1 MATEAPF
8 LAHLRL
14 VASQSHITP
23 QVLEHQ
29 YSGSGTEEDPYIVEF
44 LHNDPRNPR
53 NFSTRGKW
61 FITILVAVATLGVTF
76 DSSAYT
82 GGMRQ
87 IIQQF
92 DVNEE
97 VATLGISLFVLGFAI
112 GPLLWAPLSE
122 LYGRQIVFIATY
134 GVLTVL
140 CAGAAGSQNIQT
152 LIALR
157 AFAGAFGSSPLT
169 NAGGVIADLFTA
181 EQRGLATAFFA
192 AAPFLGPTLGP
203 IVGGFV
209 GETEGWR
216 WIIGLM
222 AIFSGVMWI
231 LCTLMVPETY
241 APVLLSMRAKK
252 LSNITGRIYK
262 SRLEFDM
269 KNRTA
274 SRVFETALA
283 RPWALLLRE
292 PIVLLLSIY
301 MAIVYGTLYMMF
313 AAFPIV
319 FQEDRG
325 WSSGIGGLPFCG
337 VAIGMISAIIYTIPE
352 NKRFIRA
359 AKRTGGRAPP
369 EQRLPPVMLGSVF
382 LPLGLFWFAWT
393 NYPSIHWIVSTIATV
408 PFGFGMVLVFLGI
421 INYLVDAY
429 TIYTASVLAANSVLR
444 SVFGAVFPLFTTY
457 MFNNLG
463 IHWASSVPAFLSLLC
478 VPFPFLFFKYG
489 PAIRKRCK
497 YAADAA
503 RILGEVEEEEPEE
516 EPEEESGGK
525 STGQESI
532 Q

>member
-1 MATEAPF
+1 MAIEAPF

-14 VASQSHITP
+14 VVSQSHITP

-53 NFSTRGKW
+53 NFPIWGKW

-82 GGMRQ
+82 GGIRHIM
-87 IIQQF
+87 QQF
-92 DVNEE
+92 SVSQE
-97 VATLGISLFVLGFAI
+97 VATLGVSLFVLGFAI

-169 NAGGVIADLFTA
+169 NAGGVIADLFAA
-181 EQRGLATAFFA
+181 EQRGLATALFA

-203 IVGGFV
+203 IVGGFL

-274 SRVFETALA
+274 SQVFETALA

-292 PIVLLLSIY
+292 PIVLLLSTY
-301 MAIVYGTLYMMF
+301 MAIGFLWDSIYDVRS
-313 AAFPIV
+313 IS
-319 FQEDRG
+319 DRIPAG
-325 WSSGIGGLPFCG
+325 SGLEFGHRRSTFLWRGRR
-337 VAIGMISAIIYTIPE
+337 Y
-352 NKRFIRA
+352 IRA
-359 AKRTGGRAPP
+359 AERTGGRAPP
-369 EQRLPPVMLGSVF
+369 EQRLPPVMVGSVF

-457 MFNNLG
+457 MFTNLG
-463 IHWASSVPAFLSLLC
+463 IHWASSIPAFLSLLC

-503 RILGEVEEEEPEE
+503 RIMGEVEEE

>member
-1 MATEAPF
+1 MAIAAPF
-8 LAHLRL
+8 LTHLRL
-14 VASQSHITP
+14 VVSQSHITP

-53 NFSTRGKW
+53 NFPILGKW

-82 GGMRQ
+82 GGIRQ

-92 DVNEE
+92 GVSQE
-97 VATLGISLFVLGFAI
+97 VATLGVSLFVLGFAI

-169 NAGGVIADLFTA
+169 NAGGVIADLFAA

-203 IVGGFV
+203 IVGGFL
-209 GETEGWR
+209 GETGGWR

-222 AIFSGVMWI
+222 AIFTGVMWI

-241 APVLLSMRAKK
+241 APVLLSVRAKK
-252 LSNITGRIYK
+252 LSKITGRIYK

-274 SRVFETALA
+274 SQVFEKALA

-292 PIVLLLSIY
+292 PIVLLLSTY
-301 MAIVYGTLYMMF
+301 MAIGLCPFVPEHVIAGIFSPRLWLIIGCSLWDPLYDVRSISDCIPAGSGLEF
-313 AAFPIV
+313 GHRRSTFLR
-319 FQEDRG
+319 RG
-325 WSSGIGGLPFCG
+325 RRYDFSYY
-337 VAIGMISAIIYTIPE
+337 IYY
-352 NKRFIRA
+352 
-359 AKRTGGRAPP
+359 
-369 EQRLPPVMLGSVF
+369 S
-382 LPLGLFWFAWT
+382 
-393 NYPSIHWIVSTIATV
+393 
-408 PFGFGMVLVFLGI
+408 
-421 INYLVDAY
+421 
-429 TIYTASVLAANSVLR
+429 
-444 SVFGAVFPLFTTY
+444 
-457 MFNNLG
+457 
-463 IHWASSVPAFLSLLC
+463 
-478 VPFPFLFFKYG
+478 
-489 PAIRKRCK
+489 
-497 YAADAA
+497 
-503 RILGEVEEEEPEE
+503 
-516 EPEEESGGK
+516 
-525 STGQESI
+525 
-532 Q
+532 

>member
-1 MATEAPF
+1 MATELPS
-8 LAHLRL
+8 LAHWRL
-14 VASQSHITP
+14 VVSQSHITP

-29 YSGSGTEEDPYIVEF
+29 YSGSGTNEDPYIVEF
-44 LHNDPRNPR
+44 LHNDPYNPR
-53 NFSTRGKW
+53 NFSTLGKW
-61 FITILVAVATLGVTF
+61 SITILVSMATLGVTF

-87 IIQQF
+87 LMGQF
-92 DVNEE
+92 DVSQE
-97 VATLGISLFVLGFAI
+97 VATLGVSLFVLGFAI

-122 LYGRQIVFIATY
+122 LYGRQIVFMTTY
-134 GVLTVL
+134 GVLTIL

-152 LIALR
+152 LITLR

-169 NAGGVIADLFTA
+169 NAGGVISDLFTV

-203 IVGGFV
+203 IVGGFL

-216 WIIGLM
+216 WIMGLM
-222 AIFSGVMWI
+222 AIFTGAMWM
-231 LCTLMVPETY
+231 LCTIMVPETY
-241 APVLLSMRAKK
+241 SPVLLSMRANK
-252 LSNITGRIYK
+252 LSKITGKIYK
-262 SRLEFDM
+262 SRLEVDM
-269 KNRTA
+269 KKKNASQVFRTA
-274 SRVFETALA
+274 LV
-283 RPWALLLRE
+283 RPWALLFCE
-292 PIVLLLSIY
+292 PIVLLLSTY

-319 FQEDRG
+319 FQQDRG
-325 WSSGIGGLPFCG
+325 WSAGIGGLPFCG
-337 VAIGMISAIIYTIPE
+337 VAIGMVSAVIYTIPE

-359 AKRTGGRAPP
+359 AEGTSGRVPP
-369 EQRLPPVMLGSVF
+369 EQRLLPVMVGSVF

-393 NYPSIHWIVSTIATV
+393 NYTSIHWMVSIVATV

-457 MFNNLG
+457 MFNRLG
-463 IHWASSVPAFLSLLC
+463 IHWASSIPAFLSLLC

-489 PAIRKRCK
+489 PEIRKRCK

-503 RILGEVEEEEPEE
+503 RIMGEVVAEERVEAPPE
-516 EPEEESGGK
+516 K
-525 STGQESI
+525 STKRESV
-532 Q
+532 

>member
-1 MATEAPF
+1 MATEGPF
-8 LAHLRL
+8 LAYLRL
-14 VASQSHITP
+14 VVSQSHVTP

-29 YSGSGTEEDPYIVEF
+29 YSGSGTKEDPYIVEF

-53 NFSTRGKW
+53 NFPTLGKW
-61 FITILVAVATLGVTF
+61 AITILVAIATLGVTF

-82 GGMRQ
+82 GGIRQ
-87 IIQQF
+87 IIEQF
-92 DVNEE
+92 GVNQE
-97 VATLGISLFVLGFAI
+97 VATLGVSLFVLGFAI

-122 LYGRQIVFIATY
+122 LYGRQIVFTTTY
-134 GVLTVL
+134 GVLTIL

-152 LIALR
+152 LICLR
-157 AFAGAFGSSPLT
+157 AVAGAFGSSPLT

-181 EQRGLATAFFA
+181 EQRGIATAFFA

-216 WIIGLM
+216 WIMGLM
-222 AIFSGVMWI
+222 AIFTGAMWI

-241 APVLLSMRAKK
+241 PPVLLSMRAKK
-252 LSNITGRIYK
+252 LSKITGRIYK

-269 KNRTA
+269 KKRTA
-274 SRVFETALA
+274 SQVFQTALA
-283 RPWALLLRE
+283 RPWALLFHE
-292 PIVLLLSIY
+292 PIVLLLSTY
-301 MAIVYGTLYMMF
+301 MAIIYGTLYMMF

-319 FQEDRG
+319 FQRDRG
-325 WSSGIGGLPFCG
+325 WSAGIGGLPFCG
-337 VAIGMISAIIYTIPE
+337 VAIGMISAVIYTIPE
-352 NKRFIRA
+352 NKRYIRA
-359 AKRTGGRAPP
+359 AQKTSRGAPP
-369 EQRLPPVMLGSVF
+369 EQRLLPVMVGSVF

-393 NYPSIHWIVSTIATV
+393 NYPSIHWIVSIIATV

-457 MFNNLG
+457 MFNKLG
-463 IHWASSVPAFLSLLC
+463 IHWASSIPAFLSLLC

-497 YAADAA
+497 YAAESA
-503 RILGEVEEEEPEE
+503 RIMGEVEETEPEE
-516 EPEEESGGK
+516 SSEGK
-525 STGQESI
+525 
-532 Q
+532 